1 VGGHY
6 VKQVFV
12 ALLLTQV
19 AAGCVATNQQ
29 LSTASV
35 DRAMSQPRRTVSAE
49 PAPNQSE
56 QDELR
61 QRIVYLETQLEQI
74 NRVGAKSS
82 TRTVSIDRVAA
93 LEAQLAALQRSQ
105 ESTLT
110 TGSIEG
116 AGERLQALE
125 ARLAA
130 VEQASRAAAD
140 RTSRTVVESPNRTAG
155 GKSDETIVKRMA
167 AIEAQLAKI
176 EKSSE
181 LAVQMGL
188 ITTVHSDRNEEGIGS
203 IRGELDK
210 IATDI
215 AALRSRLTESDQQ
228 LEVGLLQLRELSAR
242 LK

>member
-1 VGGHY
+1 MKH
-6 VKQVFV
+6 VFV

-29 LSTASV
+29 LSTIGA
-35 DRAMSQPRRTVSAE
+35 DQAMSQSRRTASAE
-49 PAPNQSE
+49 PAPNQSG

-61 QRIVYLETQLEQI
+61 QRIAYLETQLEQI

-82 TRTVSIDRVAA
+82 TRTVTIDRVAA

-110 TGSIEG
+110 TGSIAG

-140 RTSRTVVESPNRTAG
+140 RTSRPAVESPSRSVG
-155 GKSDETIVKRMA
+155 GKSDETILKRMA

-188 ITTVHSDRNEEGIGS
+188 ITTVHSDRNEEGIGT
-203 IRGELDK
+203 IRSELDK

>member
-1 VGGHY
+1 MKH
-6 VKQVFV
+6 VFV

-29 LSTASV
+29 LSTASA
-35 DRAMSQPRRTVSAE
+35 DQAMSQPRRTASAE
-49 PAPNQSE
+49 PAPNQSG

-74 NRVGAKSS
+74 NRMGAKSS
-82 TRTVSIDRVAA
+82 TRTVSTDRVAA
-93 LEAQLAALQRSQ
+93 IEAQLAVLQRSQ
-105 ESTLT
+105 DTTLT

-116 AGERLQALE
+116 ASERLRALE
-125 ARLAA
+125 ARLEA

-140 RTSRTVVESPNRTAG
+140 QASRTAVEPPRGAASE
-155 GKSDETIVKRMA
+155 KSDEAIVKRMA
-167 AIEAQLAKI
+167 AIEAELQKI

-188 ITTVHSDRNEEGIGS
+188 ITTVHSDRNEEGIS
-203 IRGELDK
+203 TIRGDLDK